1 MKNLNVTASP
11 ASCVTDA
18 SHMFQKLQKADQKQ
32 AVLYLFCN
40 FVSLLLITA
49 YSAMM
54 FSPTVLLVLPEGGDS
69 RKQMVMI
76 FVLALFGCVVFT
88 IYASSLFFRKKA
100 RQLGT
105 LMALGASKKWLAPGL
120 FKEVLLLSGSSSLL
134 GIIAG
139 FPFVMILWNSFRLFI
154 VDSQEMKLTFDFR
167 CLILS
172 AVFFVIVVAFSCVT
186 AYRYLRRTDLMDV
199 VHEEHKN
206 EPVKEL
212 GRWCGPVGII
222 LLIAGAIMG
231 YFAPTVY
238 FEVCKGYYPPAWLN
252 LFYAPVFAGLYMIML
267 HTVVHGW
274 RSHKRQPYKDLI
286 ARSMMKFQG
295 RQTVNNLLVS
305 TVLIAGASFAIFYI
319 PMLSAG
325 QLIELKT
332 RPFSYSY
339 RYPLTQ
345 DIPGKEEVTALAGDY
360 GLTPTDWRECS
371 YAVLAVDG
379 TTQIED
385 EGNTYHEEYRKLL
398 SEGRFFSE
406 SAYNA
411 LTGSALSVED
421 GTYYAINNEEETS
434 LYSDTS
440 ATLLTNMVTRKS
452 LPTSFAGFAHY
463 DFLSG
468 TILYYV
474 ISDSDYDEITAGL
487 TLDWMEQ
494 AVFFNVDGEDSYA
507 FASKFYYTLID
518 SFDPEYALGTY
529 YDRVS
534 KIYCDEHG
542 EVYWGDTEMMTQL
555 SFSQP
560 DSTEFRAY
568 WLYMPKMTE
577 LDRTDFVRTY
587 AVFLMMFLFISII
600 CMLAAVIISYTRC
613 MTIALNNRYVF
624 DDLRR
629 LGASPAFLLK
639 EVTSQSTKVF
649 AIPAGVGMGAMY
661 FLYVLLMIGN
671 DGRLSTSE
679 LGGLTG
685 CLGILLVL
693 GLLFYLVYRY
703 TVKKMAGELGITG

>member
-1 MKNLNVTASP
+1 MIRSNTTLTP

-18 SHMFQKLQKADQKQ
+18 SHMLRKLQKAGRKQ
-32 AVLYLFCN
+32 AALYLFCN

-120 FKEVLLLSGSSSLL
+120 FKEVLLLSGSSSLC

-139 FPFVMILWNSFRLFI
+139 FPFVMILWNGFRLFI
-154 VDSQEMKLTFDFR
+154 VDSQEMKLVFDFR

-186 AYRYLRRTDLMDV
+186 AYRYLRRTNLMDV

-212 GRWCGPVGII
+212 GLWCGPVGIL
-222 LLIAGAIMG
+222 LLIAGAILG
-231 YFAPTVY
+231 YAAPTVY
-238 FEVCKGYYPPAWLN
+238 YNVCNSYYPPAWLN
-252 LFYAPVFAGLYMIML
+252 LFYAPVFVGLYLIML

-274 RSHKRQPYKDLI
+274 RSHKKQPYKDLI

-319 PMLSAG
+319 PMMSAG
-325 QLIELKT
+325 QLIDIKN
-332 RPFSYSY
+332 RPFAYSY

-345 DIPGKEEVTALAGDY
+345 DIPGKDEVTALAAGY

-371 YAVLAVDG
+371 YAVLAVDS
-379 TTQIED
+379 IAEVED
-385 EGNTYHEEYRKLL
+385 EGNTYHEEYRELL
-398 SEGRFFSE
+398 SEGRVFSE
-406 SAYNA
+406 SAFNA
-411 LTGSALSVED
+411 LTGSSLSVKN
-421 GTYYAINNEEETS
+421 GTYYAINTEEETS
-434 LYSDTS
+434 LYSDTG
-440 ATLLTNMVTRKS
+440 ATLFTNMVTRKS

-468 TILYYV
+468 AILYYV
-474 ISDSDYDEITAGL
+474 ISDSDYEEITTGL
-487 TLDWMEQ
+487 TPDWMEQ
-494 AVFFNVDGEDSYA
+494 AAFFNVEGEDSYA

-518 SFDPEYALGTY
+518 SFDPEYAIGTY

-542 EVYWGDTEMMTQL
+542 EVYWGDTNLMTKL

-560 DSTEFRAY
+560 DSTDFRAY
-568 WLYMPKMTE
+568 WLYMPKMTA
-577 LDRTDFVRTY
+577 LDRTDFIRTY

-629 LGASPAFLLK
+629 LGASPSFLLK
-639 EVTSQSTKVF
+639 EVRSQSTKVF
-649 AIPAGVGMGAMY
+649 AIPAVVGMGAMY
-661 FLYVLLMIGN
+661 FLYTLLMFGN
-671 DGRLSTSE
+671 DGKLSTGE
-679 LGGLTG
+679 IGGLMG
-685 CLGILLVL
+685 CLGILLIL

-703 TVKKMAGELGITG
+703 TVKKMTGELGINS